1 MCRIFLSIYFII
13 FSALNLAY
21 AQGPIATYRYYSIS
35 DGLADNN
42 ISDIVKDDYGYIW
55 LAGQNGLTRF
65 DGNNFVV
72 FNNAT
77 SPDFFPSNHISK
89 LYSNG
94 KKIFLLS
101 KQEGLIELDPQKLS
115 FKKISDRGIVAMHQK
130 NDVSAYLFSDGFL
143 EVVKGNN
150 PTIKKL
156 LKFGSLDDIV
166 IHNNKIYVSSYHS
179 GIFEHNLSNLKQE
192 RVFYEANET
201 GYFLYPSN
209 KYGVVFNLSNK
220 LMVFGPNNSLAK
232 YPVVETGKIVSSYS
246 ENSDGSSKVIFDVKR
261 VNISDS
267 LTFYDYLHREMPNVE
282 LKKLLK
288 VNENTLLFASNQGLI
303 KINYKIQKNIK
314 HIDDNDF
321 FESKSLR
328 VRRKILEGDKGKFYL
343 LGYPALVEYDRES
356 KNFKILTDIKKPV
369 SYYDA
374 LMIDSV
380 IYMTSEGSGFY
391 SYSLHSAK
399 LSKIPL
405 SDLDS
410 LSGLFHISTVNDSIL
425 LLGGLGNIVVYNIKS
440 KTNLTYPIG
449 KKLNVYDIEEDKNSA
464 TFLVATDIGMLNFKF
479 DKSGKIIFGK
489 KTVPTKSA
497 VKDILID
504 KDQKELWLATN
515 HGLELRRLNDFAKI
529 KEFSKPYEIKHPRVT
544 ALQKDKNGRIWA
556 STYSGITVIDYK
568 NNKTYFIERYDGLK
582 NEEFN
587 YKCAA
592 SLKDGNFVFG
602 GINMYDIVDPQILD
616 NSNYINKFFITGIQ
630 KTSYN
635 ESKYLPP
642 SDFSSG
648 TISFNTGEE
657 DVYIYLSNF
666 DFQEKSGYRFEYKIA
681 NQDWFLVVDNRIRL
695 SNLSAGTYRLSLRM
709 LNPLGVVVEEKTFT
723 LLAKVP
729 FYQTRLFFVLTA
741 LIIFILSSLSFFLF
755 FRTFKIENRT
765 KERIALDLHDEA
777 GTTLTKLL
785 MTVNGNEE
793 STPATKLLKSGL
805 NDALFSIRAFIQSM
819 QSRKSTLLDFE
830 DDIRDFLIS
839 TSKNTDLKLNLTTR
853 GDNII
858 LRQELYRDLKLC
870 IFDVVGLTKNI
881 ETACHVEIELEYLK
895 KYLKLTVKI
904 SGIPEKTLNYSQI
917 RDSISNFQKRTL
929 RHNGTFNILTNAV
942 SETCLQFSF
951 EV

>member
-1 MCRIFLSIYFII
+1 MCRFFLSLFII
-13 FSALNLAY
+13 LFAALNLAY
-21 AQGPIATYRYYSIS
+21 AQGPIATYRYYSIT

-42 ISDIVKDDYGYIW
+42 ISDIVKDDFGYVW
-55 LAGQNGLTRF
+55 LASQNGLTRF

-77 SPDFFPSNHISK
+77 VPDFFPSNSISK

-101 KQEGLIELDPQKLS
+101 KQEGLIELDPLKLS
-115 FKKISDRGIVAMHQK
+115 FKKIIDRGIVAMHQK

-143 EVVKGNN
+143 EIEKGNN
-150 PTIKKL
+150 PILKKL
-156 LKFGSLDDIV
+156 LKYGSINDIV
-166 IHNNKIYVSSYHS
+166 IHNNKIYVSSYHN
-179 GIFEHNLSNLKQE
+179 GIYEYNLSDLSQE
-192 RVFYEANET
+192 RVFYEASNT
-201 GYFLYPSN
+201 GYFIYPSN

-220 LMVFGPNNSLAK
+220 LNVFGPNNSLIL
-232 YPVVETGKIVSSYS
+232 YSGVESGKIVSSYS

-267 LTFYDYLHREMPNVE
+267 LSFYDFLHREMPNVE

-288 VNENTLLFASNQGLI
+288 INENTLLFATNQGLI
-303 KINYKIQKNIK
+303 KINYKIQKNINCV
-314 HIDDNDF
+314 DDNDF

-356 KNFKILTDIKKPV
+356 KNFKSLTDIKKPV
-369 SYYDA
+369 SFYDA

-380 IYMTSEGSGFY
+380 IYITSEGSGFY
-391 SYSLHSAK
+391 SYSLYNAK
-399 LSKIPL
+399 LTKIKL
-405 SDLDS
+405 SDFDS
-410 LSGLFHISTVNDSIL
+410 LSGLFHISTVNDSTL
-425 LLGGLGNIVVYNIKS
+425 LLGGLGNVVVYNIKS
-440 KTNLTYPIG
+440 KTNATYPIG

-464 TFLVATDIGMLNFKF
+464 TFLVATDIGLINFKIN
-479 DKSGKIIFGK
+479 KEGKIVFGK
-489 KTVPTKSA
+489 KTVPTKTA

-504 KDQKELWLATN
+504 EKQKELWLATN

-529 KEFSKPYEIKHPRVT
+529 KEFSKPNEIRHPRVT

-592 SLKDGNFVFG
+592 SLKNGNFIFG

-616 NSNYINKFFITGIQ
+616 NSNYINKFFVTGIQ

-635 ESKYLPP
+635 ESKYLSPA
-642 SDFSSG
+642 DFSSG

-657 DVYIYLSNF
+657 DVHIYLSNF
-666 DFQEKSGYRFEYKIA
+666 DFQEKSGYRFEYKLA
-681 NQDWFLVVDNRIRL
+681 NQDWILVVNNRIRL
-695 SNLSAGTYRLSLRM
+695 SNLSAGTYRLSMRM
-709 LNPLGVVVEEKTFT
+709 LNPLGVVVEEKIFT
-723 LLAKVP
+723 LIAKVP

-741 LIIFILSSLSFFLF
+741 TFICLLTALSLFLLY
-755 FRTFKIENRT
+755 RNSKIENLT
-765 KERIALDLHDEA
+765 KERIAQDLHDEA

-793 STPATKLLKSGL
+793 STPATKLLKLGL

-839 TSKNTDLKLNLTTR
+839 TSKNTDLKFNLSTR

-870 IFDVVGLTKNI
+870 LFDVIGLTKNI
-881 ETACHVEIELEYLK
+881 ESACLVDIELEYLK
-895 KYLKLTVKI
+895 KHLKLSVKI
-904 SGIPEKTLNYSQI
+904 SGTSEIILNYNQI
-917 RDSISNFQKRTL
+917 GDSFSNFQKRTL
-929 RHNGTFNILTNAV
+929 RHNGAFNIPTNTAA
-942 SETCLQFSF
+942 ETCLQFSF